1 MTDKVKTILDKA
13 ATTASDFHKEMKA
26 YGEVLIAS
34 APIIEV
40 TEEMN
45 DLYWKA
51 IKVPFESDLDTE
63 TLEHIT
69 GLIGSEGASDVRQWR
84 SELE

>member
-1 MTDKVKTILDKA
+1 MSDKVKTIFDKA
-13 ATTASDFHKEMKA
+13 ANTASDFHEEMKA

-51 IKVPFESDLDTE
+51 IKVLVESDLDTE

-69 GLIGSEGASDVRQWR
+69 GLVGSEGASDVRQWR
-84 SELE
+84 SDMK

>member
-1 MTDKVKTILDKA
+1 MTDKVKIILDKA
-13 ATTASDFHKEMKA
+13 ATTASNFHKEMKA

-34 APIIEV
+34 APMIEV

-45 DLYWKA
+45 DLYLKA
-51 IKVPFESDLDTE
+51 LEVLFDSDLDTK

-69 GLIGSEGASDVRQWR
+69 GLIGSEGASDLRQWR
-84 SELE
+84 NDMK